1 MKGNTMF
8 NQTIFTMLLAS
19 MCCSVLQVL
28 STVNTLHL
36 FLDKYAILILLPMFI
51 INMILNYDFHFRLLK
66 IEQIVNS
73 EVFINIKKESY
84 DNAIFNMWCF
94 IITIISMIVNN
105 TLCEAKI
112 INNYLLFDLVSV
124 FSIIV
129 SFYAIYE
136 IVIKW
141 GMNIAPLVKK

>member
-1 MKGNTMF
+1 MKGNTIF
-8 NQTIFTMLLAS
+8 NQTIFTILLAS
-19 MCCSVLQVL
+19 VCCSVLQTA
-28 STVNTLHL
+28 SKTNILHL
-36 FLDKYAILILLPMFI
+36 FLDKYTIIILLPLFI
-51 INMILNYDFHFRLLK
+51 INMVLNYDFHFRLLK

-73 EVFINIKKESY
+73 EIFINIKNESY
-84 DNAIFNMWCF
+84 DNAIFDMWCF

-105 TLCEAKI
+105 TLCETKI
-112 INNYLLFDLVSV
+112 INNYILFDLISV

-141 GMNIAPLVKK
+141 AMNVTPLIK

>member
-1 MKGNTMF
+1 
-8 NQTIFTMLLAS
+8 
-19 MCCSVLQVL
+19 
-28 STVNTLHL
+28 
-36 FLDKYAILILLPMFI
+36 
-51 INMILNYDFHFRLLK
+51 
-66 IEQIVNS
+66 
-73 EVFINIKKESY
+73 
-84 DNAIFNMWCF
+84 
-94 IITIISMIVNN
+94 MIVNN